1 MTGWVN
7 PSYAT
12 VNVTLGINS
21 VQDRKYRGFKRE
33 QQYFDEVRQQFLKQ
47 KTELMDMVASYESQF
62 SDEDEYKNMF
72 DFMETFYEVLE
83 DDTKFQK
90 SIVDESRTK

>member
-1 MTGWVN
+1 
-7 PSYAT
+7 
-12 VNVTLGINS
+12 
-21 VQDRKYRGFKRE
+21 
-33 QQYFDEVRQQFLKQ
+33 
-47 KTELMDMVASYESQF
+47 MVASYESQF

>member
-1 MTGWVN
+1 M
-7 PSYAT
+7 
-12 VNVTLGINS
+12 
-21 VQDRKYRGFKRE
+21 QDRKYRGFKRE